1 MSRRDI
7 YEIRILKLP
16 YFVKYKLHTH
26 TYFVVSVIGIDRPTF
41 GIEPEIF
48 DLSFSLNS
56 DRRRFATTWRY
67 FFDDA
72 FHGAK
77 A

>member
-16 YFVKYKLHTH
+16 YYFVKYKLHTH

-41 GIEPEIF
+41 GIKPDIF
-48 DLSFSLNS
+48 GLSLLKLM
-56 DRRRFATTWRY
+56 T
-67 FFDDA
+67 
-72 FHGAK
+72 
-77 A
+77 